1 MSETDGKAILS
12 RFGKHLEEI
21 KKSKN
26 LSYRKIA
33 TRCNIDH
40 SDIKKYVDGKI
51 SPSILTVVELAK
63 GLGVKP
69 AELFDFDFG
78 IDFDMEKED

>member
-1 MSETDGKAILS
+1 MTEIDGKEILS
-12 RFGKHLEEI
+12 RFGKKLEEI
-21 KKSKN
+21 KERKK

-63 GLGVKP
+63 GLGVHP
-69 AELFDFDFG
+69 TELFDFDFG
-78 IDFDMEKED
+78 VDFSAEEEL